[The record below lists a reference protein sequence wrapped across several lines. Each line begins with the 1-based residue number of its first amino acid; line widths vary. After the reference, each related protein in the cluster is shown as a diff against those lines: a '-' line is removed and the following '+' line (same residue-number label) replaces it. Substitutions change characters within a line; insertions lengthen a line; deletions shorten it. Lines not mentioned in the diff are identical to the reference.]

1 MSLYT
6 HGISEM
12 LTGLIDRM
20 SQKEVTKEQV
30 FTVIDALA
38 AIPISN
44 RQADFFVAM
53 KQLVEKV
60 DAGEY
65 SD

>member
-1 MSLYT
+1 MSTYT

-12 LTGLIDRM
+12 FSGLIDRM
-20 SQKEVTKEQV
+20 SNKEVTKEQV

-38 AIPISN
+38 AIPISQQ
-44 RQADFFVAM
+44 QADFFVAI

-60 DAGEY
+60 DAGQY